1 MMMPMLMQRKKR
13 KALSKFLPQG
23 RQGPGDFKP
32 DSAKPLFH
40 DDDEAPE
47 HQKYHPHKKSD
58 IFLEIWQG
66 NPASQVLQVGTW
78 K

>member
-1 MMMPMLMQRKKR
+1 MMPMLMQRKKR

-47 HQKYHPHKKSD
+47 HQKYHPPKSDFFKKSD
-58 IFLEIWQG
+58 
-66 NPASQVLQVGTW
+66 
-78 K
+78 